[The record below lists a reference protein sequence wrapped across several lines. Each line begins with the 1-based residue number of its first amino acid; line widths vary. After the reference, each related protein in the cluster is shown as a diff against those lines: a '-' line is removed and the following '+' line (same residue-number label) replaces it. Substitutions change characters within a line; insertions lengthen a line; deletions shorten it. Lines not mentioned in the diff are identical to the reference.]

1 MASSRAILIEYA
13 SGQYAAVAF
22 AQMEEVLDAPAL
34 IPVPLAPIHCNTL
47 VEWHDDWIPLF
58 DLGIWCGSQEQEVKR
73 FGVVVSYQQNRDTS
87 RCYGSLRS
95 ITFPRIVEVDDSSAA
110 PLPDPLWNG
119 FAKACFRDG
128 DRVIPVLDLPALFET
143 PCKQAAPVAD
153 SDISIESFEE
163 NWV

>member
-22 AQMEEVLDAPAL
+22 AHMEESLDAPAL
-34 IPVPLAPIHCNTL
+34 IHVPLAPPNCDAL
-47 VEWHDDWIPLF
+47 LEWNGDWIPLF
-58 DLGIWCGSQEQEVKR
+58 DLGIWCGSQEQDVKR
-73 FGVVVSYQQNRDTS
+73 FCVVVSYRQNCDTP

-95 ITFPRIVEVDDSSAA
+95 VTFPRIVEVDDSAAA

-143 PCKQAAPVAD
+143 PCKQAVPVAN
-153 SDISIESFEE
+153 SDISIKSLEE
-163 NWV
+163 NLV